1 MNQVTYWQ
9 AAAQTYQVQP
19 QVTPTIPIYFQ
30 NGQGLPF
37 NVKTIVS
44 MVEDMGPELVGFMEP
59 VLLNAVGSQTI
70 DVHILVSVPPSTL
83 NMQTPIIP
91 TPISLTPK
99 CAGTTLHE
107 KVISNISTHGG
118 RISKGRLLRSLA
130 DALKYNRFKKS
141 EARAQQ
147 DKYGSGVSEE
157 IVNKVRIL
165 ALRYQHINCRWG
177 QHIECRWELVCQYQ

>member
-1 MNQVTYWQ
+1 MFPDVLCKYLAMNQVTYWQ

-37 NVKTIVS
+37 NVETIVS

-83 NMQTPIIP
+83 NMQMPVIL
-91 TPISLTPK
+91 TPISLTPIVRQHNITRK
-99 CAGTTLHE
+99 SDQQHQHPRRAHLKGTTP
-107 KVISNISTHGG
+107 
-118 RISKGRLLRSLA
+118 SLS
-130 DALKYNRFKKS
+130 R
-141 EARAQQ
+141 
-147 DKYGSGVSEE
+147 
-157 IVNKVRIL
+157 
-165 ALRYQHINCRWG
+165 
-177 QHIECRWELVCQYQ
+177 